1 MVCACWL
8 VGDEEREE
16 KKLDSKVMVA
26 NGSVSPRIVMP
37 PQPLV
42 LFITKVMYYSF
53 GFFDISS
60 FRAPAIPKERVV
72 LELCTYIKKIIIF
85 YIF

>member
-8 VGDEEREE
+8 VGDEEREK
-16 KKLDSKVMVA
+16 KKLDSKVMGA

-42 LFITKVMYYSF
+42 LFITKVIYY
-53 GFFDISS
+53 
-60 FRAPAIPKERVV
+60 
-72 LELCTYIKKIIIF
+72 LL
-85 YIF
+85 